1 MPTGCVIFDC
11 DGTLVDSEPLGN
23 EVFALLLREQ
33 GICMTQQEAL
43 ARFVGR
49 KLAECIAEVELE
61 SGIKLPSSFIPDLRR
76 RTAAIFK
83 KQLKPVVGALDLV
96 KSLRVP
102 ICVASSGP
110 RDKIQLSLT
119 LTGLLPYFA
128 GRIFSSY
135 ELGSWK
141 PEPAIFLHA
150 AEQLSCPPVECLVVE
165 DSFAGVQAALAAGMH
180 VVAFQPN
187 ARDKR
192 IPDHVPVIRRMA
204 DLHEKFFTVGIA
216 GRGD

>member
-49 KLAECIAEVELE
+49 KLAEGIAEVELE

-96 KSLRVP
+96 KSLKVP

-135 ELGSWK
+135 EIGSWK

-204 DLHEKFFTVGIA
+204 DLHEKFFTTGIA